1 MASSPQYPR
10 ALTSVG
16 ESLVDKESELL
27 ARARRGERAAQAK
40 LFHQHRDRV
49 ARQLLRMTGDP
60 NAVDDLL
67 QEVFIAVFNALP
79 GFRGDAQLETWM
91 YTIAANKVRNWW
103 DSSRRRR
110 RRESRAGERE
120 QPLPTTPEEE
130 LAKQRHR
137 ARLYAAL
144 GELPHKYREAF
155 AARVIEGMT
164 LKDASKALG
173 VGISTLSYRTRKA
186 EQLLCEA
193 LGLPGRKPS

>member
-10 ALTSVG
+10 VLPGIG
-16 ESLVDKESELL
+16 EPRVDAEAELL
-27 ARARRGERAAQAK
+27 TRARRGERAAQAA
-40 LFHQHRDRV
+40 LFHQHRD
-49 ARQLLRMTGDP
+49 QLLRMTGDP
-60 NAVDDLL
+60 NSVDDLL

-79 GFRGDAQLETWM
+79 GFRGDAQIETWM

-110 RRESRAGERE
+110 RRESRAGERA
-120 QPLPTTPEEE
+120 QPLPATPEEE

-137 ARLYAAL
+137 DRLYTAL
-144 GELPHKYREAF
+144 GGLPHKYREAF
-155 AARVIEGMT
+155 SARVIEGMT

-186 EQLLCEA
+186 EQLLCDA
-193 LGLPGRKPS
+193 LGIPGRKPS